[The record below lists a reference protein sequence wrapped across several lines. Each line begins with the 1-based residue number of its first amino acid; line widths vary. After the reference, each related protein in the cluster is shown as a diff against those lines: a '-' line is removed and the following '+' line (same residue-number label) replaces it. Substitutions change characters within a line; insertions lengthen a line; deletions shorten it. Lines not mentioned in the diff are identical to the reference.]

1 MLSFRLKKQT
11 SNSLAD
17 TTFKFVREKWFDGLL
32 KDFLDSYTV
41 NNLLRN
47 FALIII
53 ALQRFGFIKLF
64 WFALIYFF
72 LTGVCSLKI

>member
-41 NNLLRN
+41 NN
-47 FALIII
+47 
-53 ALQRFGFIKLF
+53 
-64 WFALIYFF
+64 
-72 LTGVCSLKI
+72 